1 MHVGI
6 QSIGKR
12 KKKDFMANIKDMKL
26 EEKELIASFSNRCHS
41 MSK

>member
-12 KKKDFMANIKDMKL
+12 KKKDFMAIKDMKL